1 MSVGAE
7 GLRVVEVG
15 DLGEVAGKL
24 LADAGADVIRVEP
37 PSGAGTR
44 RTGPFAGDR
53 PAPAGSLRFAHLNTS
68 KRGVT
73 LDLESAD
80 GRALWWRLVEG
91 ADAVID
97 AAGHGVLD
105 ALEAGW
111 EAAAERRAGEPLV
124 WCSVTPF
131 GRAGPWSGWASNDLV
146 QIALG
151 GPMMS
156 TGYDDHELPPI
167 RGGYDHSLWM
177 AGAFATVAILAAQ
190 QGLEDGLV
198 AGPELV
204 DLSIHEAVS
213 CTTEGAF
220 PNWEYSRRLVQRQ
233 TGRHS
238 SPEPS
243 PAWQFP
249 SADGRHLNVIGG
261 GMPRSE
267 RNFDELL
274 DWMAEHD
281 AVEDLREPR
290 FREAIHT
297 PQVPPSEEHRH
308 FSEVIRRFI
317 AKLPAEESYRGAQA
331 MHLPWAVVRAPEDN
345 LDDPHWADRGTFA
358 EIEVPGHPVPVRVPT
373 APYRF
378 EGATR
383 QVPRRAPL
391 LGEHNHEVYVGELGL
406 SGQDLLQLA
415 QLGAI

>member
-1 MSVGAE
+1 
-7 GLRVVEVG
+7 
-15 DLGEVAGKL
+15 
-24 LADAGADVIRVEP
+24 
-37 PSGAGTR
+37 
-44 RTGPFAGDR
+44 
-53 PAPAGSLRFAHLNTS
+53 
-68 KRGVT
+68 
-73 LDLESAD
+73 
-80 GRALWWRLVEG
+80 
-91 ADAVID
+91 
-97 AAGHGVLD
+97 
-105 ALEAGW
+105 
-111 EAAAERRAGEPLV
+111 
-124 WCSVTPF
+124 
-131 GRAGPWSGWASNDLV
+131 
-146 QIALG
+146 
-151 GPMMS
+151 
-156 TGYDDHELPPI
+156 
-167 RGGYDHSLWM
+167 M

-391 LGEHNHEVYVGELGL
+391 LGEHNHEVYVGELAL